1 MARGM
6 DDAEVKNG
14 DIPHLAVTICDAWL
28 SFRNEGDC
36 YSEMRNVPILQDTAR
51 GYEPSTR
58 NSDARFLSAANAFAT
73 CGSSA

>member
-1 MARGM
+1 M

-36 YSEMRNVPILQDTAR
+36 YS
-51 GYEPSTR
+51 
-58 NSDARFLSAANAFAT
+58 
-73 CGSSA
+73 